1 MLVIN
6 LCRDVKVY
14 NIFEKDLYEKLVKL
28 KEFEQQSGNNSYRNT
43 IQKVSKKEQTVNIN
57 EYDN

>member
-14 NIFEKDLYEKLVKL
+14 NIFEKELYEKLVKL
-28 KEFEQQSGNNSYRNT
+28 KDFGQQSGT
-43 IQKVSKKEQTVNIN
+43 ININ